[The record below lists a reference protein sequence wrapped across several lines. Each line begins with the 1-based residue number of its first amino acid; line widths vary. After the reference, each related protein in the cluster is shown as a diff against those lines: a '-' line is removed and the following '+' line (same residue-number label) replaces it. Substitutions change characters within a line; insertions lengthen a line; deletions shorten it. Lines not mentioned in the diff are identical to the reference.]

1 MHEFNLF
8 FYSGNTGT
16 QTIYIRFQRR
26 IQNPVK
32 HLGGGG
38 RGEGRWR
45 GRGEGRW
52 RGRGGPF
59 VKIINGMKPLTI
71 FTKRFILD
79 V

>member
-38 RGEGRWR
+38 
-45 GRGEGRW
+45 
-52 RGRGGPF
+52 GGWGGGGGGG
-59 VKIINGMKPLTI
+59 VL
-71 FTKRFILD
+71 L
-79 V
+79 

>member
-32 HLGGGG
+32 HLGEGGG
-38 RGEGRWR
+38 GG
-45 GRGEGRW
+45 
-52 RGRGGPF
+52 GGPF

-71 FTKRFILD
+71 FTKRFILRCLIGS
-79 V
+79 